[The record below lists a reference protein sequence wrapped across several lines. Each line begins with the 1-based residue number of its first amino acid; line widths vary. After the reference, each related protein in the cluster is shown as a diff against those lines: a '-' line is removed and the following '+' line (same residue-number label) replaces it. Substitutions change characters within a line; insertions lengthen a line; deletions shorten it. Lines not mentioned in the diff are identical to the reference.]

1 MTMFGEVVEVSV
13 LAPRMR
19 RVVLGGEGLDAYAPT
34 AWTDEYVNVRFLPPG
49 APWSVPFDLEAAR
62 SGPPEHRP
70 RARRYTVRAWDGT
83 ARRLTLDVVVHGDAG
98 VAGRWAASAVPG
110 DRVQFTGPS
119 GGYAPDPA
127 ADWHLLVGDESAL
140 PAIAR
145 SLEHMPTGRPVLAVV
160 VVDGPDHE
168 VALDGPG
175 DLDLRWLHRC
185 AATGDDQ
192 VVRAVEALD
201 FPRGRPQVFVHGE
214 AGEVRAV
221 RRHLLGDRRLA
232 AEGVSISPYWR
243 RELTDEEWRAIKKD
257 WLATSAG
264 DV

>member
-19 RVVLGGEGLDAYAPT
+19 RVVLGGDGLEAYAPT

-70 RARRYTVRAWDGT
+70 RARRYSVRAWDAA
-83 ARRLTLDVVVHGDAG
+83 ARRLTLDVVVHGDSG
-98 VAGRWAASAVPG
+98 VAGRWAASAAPG
-110 DRVQFTGPS
+110 DRLQFTGPS

-145 SLEHMPTGRPVLAVV
+145 SLEQVPAGRPVVAVV

-168 VALDGPG
+168 LALTSAGQ
-175 DLDLRWLHRC
+175 LDLRWLHRRD
-185 AATGDDQ
+185 ATGEDQ
-192 VVRAVEALD
+192 LVRAVAALD
-201 FPRGRPQVFVHGE
+201 FPPGRPQVFVHGE

-221 RRHLLGDRRLA
+221 RRHLLGERGLGRDGA
-232 AEGVSISPYWR
+232 SISPYWR
-243 RELTDEEWRAIKKD
+243 RDLTDEQWRAIKKE
-257 WLATSAG
+257 WLAASER